1 MSTLS
6 AIMFAKRRSEVK
18 TEHRKKAI
26 VKYSNNVQKRLKE
39 NENNSKITVRS
50 LHY

>member
-18 TEHRKKAI
+18 TERRNKAI
-26 VKYSNNVQKRLKE
+26 VKYTNNVQKRLKE
-39 NENNSKITVRS
+39 AVNK
-50 LHY
+50 

>member
-18 TEHRKKAI
+18 TERRNKAI
-26 VKYSNNVQKRLKE
+26 VKYTTNVQKRLKE

-50 LHY
+50 LHF

>member
-18 TEHRKKAI
+18 TERRNKHI
-26 VKYSNNVQKRLKE
+26 NNVQKRLKE

-50 LHY
+50 LHF

>member
-1 MSTLS
+1 MSSLS
-6 AIMFAKRRSEVK
+6 AIMFAKRRSEVVK
-18 TEHRKKAI
+18 ERKNKAI
-26 VKYSNNVQKRLKE
+26 VKYTTNVQKRLKE

>member
-1 MSTLS
+1 MSTIS
-6 AIMFAKRRSEVK
+6 AIMLAKRRSELVK
-18 TEHRKKAI
+18 ERKSKAI
-26 VKYSNNVQKRLKE
+26 VKYTNNVQKRLKE

>member
-6 AIMFAKRRSEVK
+6 AVMFAKRRSEVK
-18 TEHRKKAI
+18 TEHRNKEI
-26 VKYSNNVQKRLKE
+26 IKYTTNVQKRLKE

>member
-18 TEHRKKAI
+18 TERRN
-26 VKYSNNVQKRLKE
+26 KYINNVQKRLKE